1 MQMFGT
7 FPQCISSRLI
17 ALPTEFLDAFPA
29 EVPAGYI
36 AACSAHPSTGNASS
50 GNVLYAKHSIA
61 AVEPLPT
68 TTVGFSAETHHDFTG
83 IFVNQHYD
91 PRGFRVNRRNRSN
104 VHRAEAP

>member
-29 EVPAGYI
+29 EVSSRYV
-36 AACSAHPSTGNASS
+36 AARSAHPFTRNASS
-50 GNVLYAKHSIA
+50 GNVLNAKPRIA

-68 TTVGFSAETHHDFTG
+68 ATVGFSAETHHDFAG
-83 IFVNQHYD
+83 IFV
-91 PRGFRVNRRNRSN
+91 R
-104 VHRAEAP
+104 